1 MPAVHVSQ
9 KATDDIAGIWAYVAA
24 DNSAAADK
32 LLERIHE
39 RCQSYAHQPE
49 LGEKRVELGHN
60 VRCFSVGLYVV
71 YYRPATDGMEVV
83 RVLHGARDV
92 AWH

>member
-1 MPAVHVSQ
+1 MPAVHISDR
-9 KATDDIAGIWAYVAA
+9 AMDDIVGIWAYIAA
-24 DNSAAADK
+24 DNPAAADQ
-32 LLERIHE
+32 LLERISD

-49 LGEKRVELGHN
+49 IGERRVELGHDI
-60 VRCFSVGLYVV
+60 RCFSVGLYVI
-71 YYRPATDGMEVV
+71 YYRPATDGVEVV